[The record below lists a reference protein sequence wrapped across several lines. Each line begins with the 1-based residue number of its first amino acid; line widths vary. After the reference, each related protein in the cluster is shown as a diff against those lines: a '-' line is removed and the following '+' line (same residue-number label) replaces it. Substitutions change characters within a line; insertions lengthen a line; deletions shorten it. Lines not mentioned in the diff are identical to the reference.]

1 MDPRSVASPGLVSA
15 FMQKKRHDLLR
26 DHDQMGKHD
35 CYWRAKVRKT
45 TWVPDRDLG
54 LCLREFLPPI
64 NIRRERQQ
72 TGSELAIAG
81 RPQMAEGKAF
91 RGAGQA
97 QSVGKEAFEKV
108 VKRR

>member
-1 MDPRSVASPGLVSA
+1 MSAS
-15 FMQKKRHDLLR
+15 HDRLLESE
-26 DHDQMGKHD
+26 
-35 CYWRAKVRKT
+35 VRKT

-54 LCLREFLPPI
+54 LGLREFLPPI

-97 QSVGKEAFEKV
+97 QSVGKEAFEKA
-108 VKRR
+108 VKRS